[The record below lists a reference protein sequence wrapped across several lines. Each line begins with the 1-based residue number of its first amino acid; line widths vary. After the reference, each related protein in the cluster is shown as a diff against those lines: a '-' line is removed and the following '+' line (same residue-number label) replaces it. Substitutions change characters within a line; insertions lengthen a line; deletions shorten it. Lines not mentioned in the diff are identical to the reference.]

1 MSDHHHQ
8 CNNVHNYN
16 NLVSLYHYNVTLL
29 ILSFLFQRQPEQC
42 RNCLALEET
51 LQTKLKELRSKDES
65 IAQLLQ
71 HGQKMAKQLSKQVIK
86 FAENKFRLDLLVLLQ
101 KALPLFN

>member
-1 MSDHHHQ
+1 
-8 CNNVHNYN
+8 
-16 NLVSLYHYNVTLL
+16 
-29 ILSFLFQRQPEQC
+29 
-42 RNCLALEET
+42 
-51 LQTKLKELRSKDES
+51 LKELRSKDES